1 MSSKR
6 RGFSS
11 FKLSNL
17 LSRFGTTLRRSARW
31 KSRLKR
37 FPSVQSARPAQR
49 NGTER
54 RGTDQTGQ
62 TRGEAALTDQFSI
75 ITTLVTGFGLAL
87 VFGWLAE
94 RFLKT
99 PTLVGYIIAG
109 VSVGLFPLL
118 PNVDRVVTEQFAE
131 IGVMLLM
138 FGVGL
143 HFSVADLVKV
153 KGVAVTGAMLQM
165 AASGAAGTAVAL
177 LAWDWALPNAIVF
190 GMTLSCASTVVVMK
204 ALELHKLSVTPSG
217 QVAIGWLVVQD
228 LVTVFIMVCL
238 PLVAQVTQG
247 EGPVD
252 PRLIVIS
259 LSKTL
264 LGVAVFVAGML
275 IVGKRLFPWILQRVA
290 LSGSRELFTLCVLA
304 IAIGIAYGAGAIF
317 NVSYALGAFFA
328 GMVMR
333 ESSFAHRAARNCL
346 PLQDAFSVLFFIS
359 VGLMLDPY
367 VFVNEPWA
375 VIAVML
381 IIMCI
386 TSSVTAALVLLLGW
400 PLDTALVMGACVSQL
415 GEFSFILCGQGIA
428 LGIATPGTMSIVVA
442 ASILTIALNPLMFTA
457 IPHVRKLLVSRRPFF
472 ARMAERVSP
481 LASVEPKTIKGHVL
495 IAGVNEVVLALL
507 PRLEA
512 RGIDFTCFVMSDT
525 TAAVVDSYKHGS
537 AIVGNPSDPAL
548 LVQGHLVDAEVLV
561 LPSSDMVLNKTVF
574 AAARELKHDCRIIV
588 RVASPENLRAVPS
601 DEHTRILNDTQI
613 ASESLGEAVAD
624 VFGIGAQV
632 RHEKAV
638 ARGEATNDIDE
649 DEGAA
654 IIAQARAEAAAS
666 AARHAARNPSRR
678 SIFDGIREKMAKRRE
693 EKARAKAA
701 VKAAQATQAAEGGE
715 AADAAFD
722 ASAVPEAQKPSFF
735 SGMKDKI
742 VGLRVKQ
749 RIADLK
755 VKEKIADLNVK
766 EKLDNLNVKERIENL
781 DVKGRIE
788 RLDVKGRIE
797 NLNLKDKMDK
807 IKGVDYKK
815 WMPSFGKSAAAG
827 AAGAAAAEAAQT
839 AEAAEKAETAEA
851 AQPVQAESAAP
862 AAAPVDIQPEVVQPE
877 SAVEEE
883 RTTEVQ
889 AAVVS
894 EPSVKDVPASD
905 APADAPAE
913 AASEEA
919 KPAVTD
925 DVKKT
930 EQ

>member
-1 MSSKR
+1 M
-6 RGFSS
+6 
-11 FKLSNL
+11 
-17 LSRFGTTLRRSARW
+17 
-31 KSRLKR
+31 
-37 FPSVQSARPAQR
+37 
-49 NGTER
+49 
-54 RGTDQTGQ
+54 
-62 TRGEAALTDQFSI
+62 TDQFSI

-428 LGIATPGTMSIVVA
+428 LGIATSGTMSIVVA

-457 IPHVRKLLVSRRPFF
+457 IPHVRNLLVSRRPFF

-588 RVASPENLRAVPS
+588 RVANPENLRAVPS

-638 ARGEATNDIDE
+638 ARGEATNDVDE

-666 AARHAARNPSRR
+666 AARHAARNTSRR

-755 VKEKIADLNVK
+755 VKEKIAD
-766 EKLDNLNVKERIENL
+766 LNVKERIENL

>member
-1 MSSKR
+1 M
-6 RGFSS
+6 
-11 FKLSNL
+11 
-17 LSRFGTTLRRSARW
+17 
-31 KSRLKR
+31 
-37 FPSVQSARPAQR
+37 
-49 NGTER
+49 
-54 RGTDQTGQ
+54 
-62 TRGEAALTDQFSI
+62 TDQFSI

-204 ALELHKLSVTPSG
+204 ALELRKLSVTPSG

-457 IPHVRKLLVSRRPFF
+457 IPHVRNLLVSRRPFF

-512 RGIDFTCFVMSDT
+512 RGIDFTCFVVSDT

-638 ARGEATNDIDE
+638 ARGEATNDVDE

-666 AARHAARNPSRR
+666 AARHAARNASRH

-701 VKAAQATQAAEGGE
+701 VKAAKAAQAVEAGDAGVAGE
-715 AADAAFD
+715 AASD
-722 ASAVPEAQKPSFF
+722 ASAAPEAQKPSFF
-735 SGMKDKI
+735 SGMKDRI
-742 VGLRVKQ
+742 IGLRVKQ

-755 VKEKIADLNVK
+755 VKEKI
-766 EKLDNLNVKERIENL
+766 ENL

-788 RLDVKGRIE
+788 RLDVKSRIE

-839 AEAAEKAETAEA
+839 AEAAEKAEAAEA

-862 AAAPVDIQPEVVQPE
+862 AVAPVDVQPEVVQSEAAQSE
-877 SAVEEE
+877 STVEEE

-889 AAVVS
+889 APAVS
-894 EPSVKDVPASD
+894 ESSVKDVPASD
-905 APADAPAE
+905 APADASAE

>member
-1 MSSKR
+1 M
-6 RGFSS
+6 
-11 FKLSNL
+11 
-17 LSRFGTTLRRSARW
+17 
-31 KSRLKR
+31 
-37 FPSVQSARPAQR
+37 
-49 NGTER
+49 
-54 RGTDQTGQ
+54 
-62 TRGEAALTDQFSI
+62 TDQFSI

-428 LGIATPGTMSIVVA
+428 LGIATSGTMSIVVA

-457 IPHVRKLLVSRRPFF
+457 IPHVRNLLVSRRPFF

-632 RHEKAV
+632 PHEKAV
-638 ARGEATNDIDE
+638 ARGEATNDVDE

-666 AARHAARNPSRR
+666 AARHAARNASRH

-701 VKAAQATQAAEGGE
+701 VKAAKAAQAVEAGDAGVAGE
-715 AADAAFD
+715 AASD
-722 ASAVPEAQKPSFF
+722 ASAAPEAQKPSFF
-735 SGMKDKI
+735 SGMKDRI
-742 VGLRVKQ
+742 IGLRVKQ

-755 VKEKIADLNVK
+755 VKEKI
-766 EKLDNLNVKERIENL
+766 ENL

-788 RLDVKGRIE
+788 RLDVKSRIE

-839 AEAAEKAETAEA
+839 AEAAEKAEAAEA

-862 AAAPVDIQPEVVQPE
+862 AAAPVDVQPEVVQSEAAQSE
-877 SAVEEE
+877 STVEEE

>member
-1 MSSKR
+1 M
-6 RGFSS
+6 
-11 FKLSNL
+11 
-17 LSRFGTTLRRSARW
+17 
-31 KSRLKR
+31 
-37 FPSVQSARPAQR
+37 
-49 NGTER
+49 
-54 RGTDQTGQ
+54 
-62 TRGEAALTDQFSI
+62 TDQFSI

-428 LGIATPGTMSIVVA
+428 LGIATSGTMSIVVA

-457 IPHVRKLLVSRRPFF
+457 IPHVRNLLVSRRPFF

-588 RVASPENLRAVPS
+588 RVANPENLRAVPS

-666 AARHAARNPSRR
+666 AARHAARNTSRR

>member
-1 MSSKR
+1 M
-6 RGFSS
+6 
-11 FKLSNL
+11 
-17 LSRFGTTLRRSARW
+17 
-31 KSRLKR
+31 
-37 FPSVQSARPAQR
+37 
-49 NGTER
+49 
-54 RGTDQTGQ
+54 
-62 TRGEAALTDQFSI
+62 TDQFSI

-428 LGIATPGTMSIVVA
+428 LGIATSGTMSIVVA

-638 ARGEATNDIDE
+638 ARGEATNDVDE

-666 AARHAARNPSRR
+666 AARHAARNASRH

-701 VKAAQATQAAEGGE
+701 VKAAKAAQAVEAGDAGVAGE
-715 AADAAFD
+715 AASD
-722 ASAVPEAQKPSFF
+722 ASAAPEAQKPSFF
-735 SGMKDKI
+735 SGMKDRI
-742 VGLRVKQ
+742 IGLRVKQ

-755 VKEKIADLNVK
+755 VKEKI
-766 EKLDNLNVKERIENL
+766 ENL

-788 RLDVKGRIE
+788 RLDVKSRIE

-839 AEAAEKAETAEA
+839 AEAAEKAEAAEA

-862 AAAPVDIQPEVVQPE
+862 AAAPVDVQPEVVQSEAAQSE
-877 SAVEEE
+877 STVEEE

-889 AAVVS
+889 APAVS
-894 EPSVKDVPASD
+894 ESSVKDVPASD
-905 APADAPAE
+905 APADASAE

>member
-1 MSSKR
+1 M
-6 RGFSS
+6 
-11 FKLSNL
+11 
-17 LSRFGTTLRRSARW
+17 
-31 KSRLKR
+31 
-37 FPSVQSARPAQR
+37 
-49 NGTER
+49 
-54 RGTDQTGQ
+54 
-62 TRGEAALTDQFSI
+62 TDQFSI

-99 PTLVGYIIAG
+99 PALVGYIIAG

-204 ALELHKLSVTPSG
+204 ALELRKLSVTPSG

-238 PLVAQVTQG
+238 PLVAEVTQG

-264 LGVAVFVAGML
+264 LSVAVFVAGMF

-400 PLDTALVMGACVSQL
+400 PLDPALVMGACVSQL

-457 IPHVRKLLVSRRPFF
+457 IPHVRNLLVSRRPFF

-588 RVASPENLRAVPS
+588 RVASPENLRVVPS

-638 ARGEATNDIDE
+638 ARGEATNDVDE
-649 DEGAA
+649 DEGAVL
-654 IIAQARAEAAAS
+654 IAQARAEAAAS
-666 AARHAARNPSRR
+666 AARHAARNASRH
-678 SIFDGIREKMAKRRE
+678 SILDGIREKMAKRRE

-701 VKAAQATQAAEGGE
+701 AQAAQAA
-715 AADAAFD
+715 
-722 ASAVPEAQKPSFF
+722 EAQKPSFS

-742 VGLRVKQ
+742 VGLSVKQ

-766 EKLDNLNVKERIENL
+766 EKIDNL

-788 RLDVKGRIE
+788 KLD
-797 NLNLKDKMDK
+797 LKDKMDK

-827 AAGAAAAEAAQT
+827 TAVAEAAQT
-839 AEAAEKAETAEA
+839 AEAAEVAETAK
-851 AQPVQAESAAP
+851 PVQAESAAP
-862 AAAPVDIQPEVVQPE
+862 AVVQPE
-877 SAVEEE
+877 AAQSKIAVEEARASVPE
-883 RTTEVQ
+883 IPVVE
-889 AAVVS
+889 AVVS
-894 EPSVKDVPASD
+894 EASVKDVSE
-905 APADAPAE
+905 ADAS
-913 AASEEA
+913 SEEA
-919 KPAVTD
+919 TD
-925 DVKKT
+925 GGHKG
-930 EQ
+930 E

>member
-1 MSSKR
+1 M
-6 RGFSS
+6 
-11 FKLSNL
+11 
-17 LSRFGTTLRRSARW
+17 
-31 KSRLKR
+31 
-37 FPSVQSARPAQR
+37 
-49 NGTER
+49 
-54 RGTDQTGQ
+54 
-62 TRGEAALTDQFSI
+62 TDQFSI

-428 LGIATPGTMSIVVA
+428 LGIATSGTMSIVVA

-457 IPHVRKLLVSRRPFF
+457 IPHVRNLLVSRRPFF

-537 AIVGNPSDPAL
+537 AIVGNLSDPAL

-638 ARGEATNDIDE
+638 ARGEATNDVDE

-666 AARHAARNPSRR
+666 AARHAARNASRH

-701 VKAAQATQAAEGGE
+701 VKAAKAAQAVEAGDAGVAGE
-715 AADAAFD
+715 AASD
-722 ASAVPEAQKPSFF
+722 ASAAPEAQKPSFF
-735 SGMKDKI
+735 SGMKDRI
-742 VGLRVKQ
+742 IGLRVKQ

-755 VKEKIADLNVK
+755 VKEKI
-766 EKLDNLNVKERIENL
+766 ENL

-788 RLDVKGRIE
+788 RLDVKSRIE

-839 AEAAEKAETAEA
+839 AEAAEKAEAAEA

-862 AAAPVDIQPEVVQPE
+862 AAAPVDVQPEVVQSEAAQSE
-877 SAVEEE
+877 STVEEE

-889 AAVVS
+889 APAVS
-894 EPSVKDVPASD
+894 ESSVKDVPASD
-905 APADAPAE
+905 APADASAE

>member
-1 MSSKR
+1 M
-6 RGFSS
+6 
-11 FKLSNL
+11 
-17 LSRFGTTLRRSARW
+17 
-31 KSRLKR
+31 
-37 FPSVQSARPAQR
+37 
-49 NGTER
+49 
-54 RGTDQTGQ
+54 
-62 TRGEAALTDQFSI
+62 TDQFSI

-204 ALELHKLSVTPSG
+204 ALELRKLSVTPSG

-457 IPHVRKLLVSRRPFF
+457 IPHVRNLLVSRRPFF

-638 ARGEATNDIDE
+638 ARGEATNDVDE

-666 AARHAARNPSRR
+666 AARHAARNASRH

-701 VKAAQATQAAEGGE
+701 VKAAKAAQAVEAGDAGVAGE
-715 AADAAFD
+715 AASD
-722 ASAVPEAQKPSFF
+722 ASAAPEAQKPSFF
-735 SGMKDKI
+735 SGMKDRI
-742 VGLRVKQ
+742 IGLRVKQ

-755 VKEKIADLNVK
+755 VKEKI
-766 EKLDNLNVKERIENL
+766 ENL

-788 RLDVKGRIE
+788 RLDVKSRIE

-839 AEAAEKAETAEA
+839 AEAAEKAEAAEA

-862 AAAPVDIQPEVVQPE
+862 AAAPVDVQPEVVQSEAAQSE
-877 SAVEEE
+877 STVEEE

-889 AAVVS
+889 APAVS
-894 EPSVKDVPASD
+894 ESSVKDVLASD
-905 APADAPAE
+905 APADASAE

>member
-1 MSSKR
+1 M
-6 RGFSS
+6 
-11 FKLSNL
+11 
-17 LSRFGTTLRRSARW
+17 
-31 KSRLKR
+31 
-37 FPSVQSARPAQR
+37 
-49 NGTER
+49 
-54 RGTDQTGQ
+54 
-62 TRGEAALTDQFSI
+62 TDQFSI

-204 ALELHKLSVTPSG
+204 ALELRKLSVTPSG

-238 PLVAQVTQG
+238 PLVAEVTQG

-264 LGVAVFVAGML
+264 LSVAVFVAGMF

-333 ESSFAHRAARNCL
+333 KSSFAHRAARNCL

-428 LGIATPGTMSIVVA
+428 LGIATSGTMSIVVA

-457 IPHVRKLLVSRRPFF
+457 IPHVRNLLVSRRPFF

-588 RVASPENLRAVPS
+588 RVANPENLRAVPS

-638 ARGEATNDIDE
+638 ARGEATNDVDE

-666 AARHAARNPSRR
+666 AARHAARNTSRR

>member
-1 MSSKR
+1 M
-6 RGFSS
+6 
-11 FKLSNL
+11 
-17 LSRFGTTLRRSARW
+17 
-31 KSRLKR
+31 
-37 FPSVQSARPAQR
+37 
-49 NGTER
+49 
-54 RGTDQTGQ
+54 
-62 TRGEAALTDQFSI
+62 TDQFSI

-99 PTLVGYIIAG
+99 PALVGYIIAG

-204 ALELHKLSVTPSG
+204 ALELRKLSVTPSG

-238 PLVAQVTQG
+238 PLVAEGTQG

-264 LGVAVFVAGML
+264 LSVAVFVAGMF

-415 GEFSFILCGQGIA
+415 GEFSFILCSQGIA

-457 IPHVRKLLVSRRPFF
+457 IPHVRNLLVSRRPFF

-588 RVASPENLRAVPS
+588 RVASPENLRVVPS

-638 ARGEATNDIDE
+638 ARGEATNDVDE
-649 DEGAA
+649 DEGAVL
-654 IIAQARAEAAAS
+654 IAQARAEAAAS
-666 AARHAARNPSRR
+666 AARHAARNASRH
-678 SIFDGIREKMAKRRE
+678 SILDGIREKMAKRRE

-701 VKAAQATQAAEGGE
+701 AQAAQAA
-715 AADAAFD
+715 
-722 ASAVPEAQKPSFF
+722 EAQKPSFS

-742 VGLRVKQ
+742 VGLSVKQ

-755 VKEKIADLNVK
+755 VKEKIADLKVK
-766 EKLDNLNVKERIENL
+766 EKIDNL

-788 RLDVKGRIE
+788 KLD
-797 NLNLKDKMDK
+797 LKDKMDK

-827 AAGAAAAEAAQT
+827 TAVAEAAQT
-839 AEAAEKAETAEA
+839 AEAAEVAETAK
-851 AQPVQAESAAP
+851 PVQTESAAP
-862 AAAPVDIQPEVVQPE
+862 AVVQPE
-877 SAVEEE
+877 AAQSKIAVEEARASVPE
-883 RTTEVQ
+883 IPVVE
-889 AAVVS
+889 AVVS
-894 EPSVKDVPASD
+894 EASVKDVSE
-905 APADAPAE
+905 ADAS
-913 AASEEA
+913 SEEA
-919 KPAVTD
+919 TD
-925 DVKKT
+925 GGHKG
-930 EQ
+930 E

>member
-1 MSSKR
+1 M
-6 RGFSS
+6 
-11 FKLSNL
+11 
-17 LSRFGTTLRRSARW
+17 
-31 KSRLKR
+31 
-37 FPSVQSARPAQR
+37 
-49 NGTER
+49 
-54 RGTDQTGQ
+54 
-62 TRGEAALTDQFSI
+62 TDQFSI

-428 LGIATPGTMSIVVA
+428 LGIATSGTMSIVVA

-457 IPHVRKLLVSRRPFF
+457 IPHVRNLLVSRRPFF

-588 RVASPENLRAVPS
+588 RVANPENLRAVPS

-613 ASESLGEAVAD
+613 ASDSLGEAVAD

-638 ARGEATNDIDE
+638 ARGEATNDVDE

-666 AARHAARNPSRR
+666 AARHAARNTSRR
-678 SIFDGIREKMAKRRE
+678 LIFDGIREKMAKRRE

>member
-1 MSSKR
+1 M
-6 RGFSS
+6 
-11 FKLSNL
+11 
-17 LSRFGTTLRRSARW
+17 
-31 KSRLKR
+31 
-37 FPSVQSARPAQR
+37 
-49 NGTER
+49 
-54 RGTDQTGQ
+54 
-62 TRGEAALTDQFSI
+62 TDQFSI

-457 IPHVRKLLVSRRPFF
+457 IPHVRNLLVSRRPFF

-638 ARGEATNDIDE
+638 ARGEATNDVDE

-666 AARHAARNPSRR
+666 AARHAARNASRH
-678 SIFDGIREKMAKRRE
+678 SIFDGIREKMAK
-693 EKARAKAA
+693 AA
-701 VKAAQATQAAEGGE
+701 VKAAKAAQAVEAGDAGVAGE
-715 AADAAFD
+715 AASD
-722 ASAVPEAQKPSFF
+722 ASAAPEAQKPSFF
-735 SGMKDKI
+735 SGMKDRI
-742 VGLRVKQ
+742 IGLRVKQ

-755 VKEKIADLNVK
+755 VKEKI
-766 EKLDNLNVKERIENL
+766 ENL

-788 RLDVKGRIE
+788 RLDVKSRIE

-839 AEAAEKAETAEA
+839 AEAAEKAEAAEA

-862 AAAPVDIQPEVVQPE
+862 AAAPVDVQPEVVQSEAAQSE
-877 SAVEEE
+877 STVEEE

-889 AAVVS
+889 APAVS
-894 EPSVKDVPASD
+894 ESSVKDVPASD
-905 APADAPAE
+905 APADASAE

>member
-1 MSSKR
+1 M
-6 RGFSS
+6 
-11 FKLSNL
+11 
-17 LSRFGTTLRRSARW
+17 
-31 KSRLKR
+31 
-37 FPSVQSARPAQR
+37 
-49 NGTER
+49 
-54 RGTDQTGQ
+54 
-62 TRGEAALTDQFSI
+62 TDQFSI

-428 LGIATPGTMSIVVA
+428 LGIATSGTMSIVVA

-457 IPHVRKLLVSRRPFF
+457 IPHVRNLLVSRRPFF

-512 RGIDFTCFVMSDT
+512 RGIDFICFVMSDT

-588 RVASPENLRAVPS
+588 RVANPENLRAVPS

-638 ARGEATNDIDE
+638 ARGEATNDVDE

-666 AARHAARNPSRR
+666 AARHAARNTSRR

>member
-1 MSSKR
+1 M
-6 RGFSS
+6 
-11 FKLSNL
+11 
-17 LSRFGTTLRRSARW
+17 
-31 KSRLKR
+31 
-37 FPSVQSARPAQR
+37 
-49 NGTER
+49 
-54 RGTDQTGQ
+54 
-62 TRGEAALTDQFSI
+62 TDQFSI

-118 PNVDRVVTEQFAE
+118 PNVDSVVTEQFAE

-428 LGIATPGTMSIVVA
+428 LGIATSGTMSIVVA

-457 IPHVRKLLVSRRPFF
+457 IPHVRNLLVSRRPFF

-588 RVASPENLRAVPS
+588 RVANPENLRAVPS

-638 ARGEATNDIDE
+638 ARGEATNDVDE

-666 AARHAARNPSRR
+666 AARHAARNTSRR

>member
-1 MSSKR
+1 M
-6 RGFSS
+6 
-11 FKLSNL
+11 
-17 LSRFGTTLRRSARW
+17 
-31 KSRLKR
+31 
-37 FPSVQSARPAQR
+37 
-49 NGTER
+49 
-54 RGTDQTGQ
+54 
-62 TRGEAALTDQFSI
+62 TDQFSI

-99 PTLVGYIIAG
+99 PALVGYIIAG

-204 ALELHKLSVTPSG
+204 ALELRKLSVTPSG

-238 PLVAQVTQG
+238 PLVAEVTQG

-264 LGVAVFVAGML
+264 LSVAVFVAGMF

-457 IPHVRKLLVSRRPFF
+457 IPHVRNLLVSRRPFF

-588 RVASPENLRAVPS
+588 RVASPENLRVVPS

-632 RHEKAV
+632 RHKKAV
-638 ARGEATNDIDE
+638 ARGEATNDVDE
-649 DEGAA
+649 DEGAVL
-654 IIAQARAEAAAS
+654 IAQARAEAAAS
-666 AARHAARNPSRR
+666 AARHAARNASRH
-678 SIFDGIREKMAKRRE
+678 SILDGIREKMAKRRE

-701 VKAAQATQAAEGGE
+701 AQAAQAA
-715 AADAAFD
+715 
-722 ASAVPEAQKPSFF
+722 EAQKPSFS

-742 VGLRVKQ
+742 VGLSVKQ

-766 EKLDNLNVKERIENL
+766 EKIDNL

-788 RLDVKGRIE
+788 KLD
-797 NLNLKDKMDK
+797 LKDKMDK

-827 AAGAAAAEAAQT
+827 TAVAEAAQT
-839 AEAAEKAETAEA
+839 AEAAEVAETAK
-851 AQPVQAESAAP
+851 PVQTESAAP
-862 AAAPVDIQPEVVQPE
+862 AVVQPE
-877 SAVEEE
+877 AAQSKIAVEEARASVPE
-883 RTTEVQ
+883 IPVVE
-889 AAVVS
+889 AVVS
-894 EPSVKDVPASD
+894 EASVKDVSE
-905 APADAPAE
+905 ADAS
-913 AASEEA
+913 SEEA
-919 KPAVTD
+919 TD
-925 DVKKT
+925 GGHKG
-930 EQ
+930 E

>member
-1 MSSKR
+1 M
-6 RGFSS
+6 
-11 FKLSNL
+11 
-17 LSRFGTTLRRSARW
+17 
-31 KSRLKR
+31 
-37 FPSVQSARPAQR
+37 
-49 NGTER
+49 
-54 RGTDQTGQ
+54 
-62 TRGEAALTDQFSI
+62 TDQFSI

-428 LGIATPGTMSIVVA
+428 LGIATSGTMSIVVA

-457 IPHVRKLLVSRRPFF
+457 IPHVRNLLVSRRPFF

-588 RVASPENLRAVPS
+588 RVANPENLRAVPS

-638 ARGEATNDIDE
+638 ARGEATNDVDE

-666 AARHAARNPSRR
+666 AARHAARNTSRR

-701 VKAAQATQAAEGGE
+701 VKAVQATQAAEGGE

>member
-1 MSSKR
+1 M
-6 RGFSS
+6 
-11 FKLSNL
+11 
-17 LSRFGTTLRRSARW
+17 
-31 KSRLKR
+31 
-37 FPSVQSARPAQR
+37 
-49 NGTER
+49 
-54 RGTDQTGQ
+54 
-62 TRGEAALTDQFSI
+62 TDQFSI

-204 ALELHKLSVTPSG
+204 ALELRKLSVTPSG

-457 IPHVRKLLVSRRPFF
+457 IPHVRNLLVSRRPFF

-666 AARHAARNPSRR
+666 AARHAARNTSRR

-701 VKAAQATQAAEGGE
+701 VKADQATQAAEGGE

-766 EKLDNLNVKERIENL
+766 EKIDNLNVKERIENL
-781 DVKGRIE
+781 DVKSRIE

-862 AAAPVDIQPEVVQPE
+862 AAAPVDVQPE

>member
-1 MSSKR
+1 M
-6 RGFSS
+6 
-11 FKLSNL
+11 
-17 LSRFGTTLRRSARW
+17 
-31 KSRLKR
+31 
-37 FPSVQSARPAQR
+37 
-49 NGTER
+49 
-54 RGTDQTGQ
+54 
-62 TRGEAALTDQFSI
+62 TDQFSI

-99 PTLVGYIIAG
+99 PALVGYIIAG

-204 ALELHKLSVTPSG
+204 ALELRKLSVTPSG

-238 PLVAQVTQG
+238 PLVAEVTQG

-264 LGVAVFVAGML
+264 LSVAVFVAGMF

-457 IPHVRKLLVSRRPFF
+457 IPHVRNLLVSRRPFF

-638 ARGEATNDIDE
+638 ARGEATNDVDE
-649 DEGAA
+649 DEGAVL
-654 IIAQARAEAAAS
+654 IAQARAEAAAS
-666 AARHAARNPSRR
+666 AARHAARNASRH
-678 SIFDGIREKMAKRRE
+678 SILDGIREKMAKRRE

-701 VKAAQATQAAEGGE
+701 AQAAQAA
-715 AADAAFD
+715 
-722 ASAVPEAQKPSFF
+722 EAQKPSFS

-742 VGLRVKQ
+742 VGLSVKQ

-766 EKLDNLNVKERIENL
+766 EKIDNL

-788 RLDVKGRIE
+788 KLD
-797 NLNLKDKMDK
+797 LKDKMDK

-827 AAGAAAAEAAQT
+827 TAVAEAAQT
-839 AEAAEKAETAEA
+839 AEAAEVAETAK
-851 AQPVQAESAAP
+851 PVQAESAAP
-862 AAAPVDIQPEVVQPE
+862 AVVQPE
-877 SAVEEE
+877 AAQSKIAVEEARASVPE
-883 RTTEVQ
+883 IPVVE
-889 AAVVS
+889 AVVS
-894 EPSVKDVPASD
+894 EASVKDVSE
-905 APADAPAE
+905 ADAS
-913 AASEEA
+913 SEEA
-919 KPAVTD
+919 TD
-925 DVKKT
+925 GGHKG
-930 EQ
+930 E

>member
-31 KSRLKR
+31 KSKLKR

-165 AASGAAGTAVAL
+165 AASGAAGTVVAL

-457 IPHVRKLLVSRRPFF
+457 IPHVRNLLVSRRPFF

-588 RVASPENLRAVPS
+588 RVANPENLRAVPS

-638 ARGEATNDIDE
+638 ARGEATNDVDE

-666 AARHAARNPSRR
+666 AARHAARNTSRR

-766 EKLDNLNVKERIENL
+766 ERIENL
-781 DVKGRIE
+781 DVKSRIE

-862 AAAPVDIQPEVVQPE
+862 AAAPVDVQPEVVQPE

>member
-1 MSSKR
+1 M
-6 RGFSS
+6 
-11 FKLSNL
+11 
-17 LSRFGTTLRRSARW
+17 
-31 KSRLKR
+31 
-37 FPSVQSARPAQR
+37 
-49 NGTER
+49 
-54 RGTDQTGQ
+54 
-62 TRGEAALTDQFSI
+62 TDQFSI

-428 LGIATPGTMSIVVA
+428 LGIATSGTMSIVVA

-457 IPHVRKLLVSRRPFF
+457 IPHVRNLLVSRRPFF

-588 RVASPENLRAVPS
+588 RVANPENLRAVPS

-638 ARGEATNDIDE
+638 ARGEATNDVDE

-666 AARHAARNPSRR
+666 AARHVARNTSRR

-862 AAAPVDIQPEVVQPE
+862 VAAPVDIQPEVVQPE

>member
-1 MSSKR
+1 M
-6 RGFSS
+6 
-11 FKLSNL
+11 
-17 LSRFGTTLRRSARW
+17 
-31 KSRLKR
+31 
-37 FPSVQSARPAQR
+37 
-49 NGTER
+49 
-54 RGTDQTGQ
+54 
-62 TRGEAALTDQFSI
+62 TDQFSI

-457 IPHVRKLLVSRRPFF
+457 IPHVRNLLVSRRPFF

-638 ARGEATNDIDE
+638 ARGEATNDVDE

-666 AARHAARNPSRR
+666 AARHAARNASRH

-701 VKAAQATQAAEGGE
+701 VKAAKAAQAVEAGDAGVAGE
-715 AADAAFD
+715 AASD
-722 ASAVPEAQKPSFF
+722 ASAAPEAQKPSFF
-735 SGMKDKI
+735 SGMKDRI
-742 VGLRVKQ
+742 IGLRVKQ

-755 VKEKIADLNVK
+755 VKEKI
-766 EKLDNLNVKERIENL
+766 ENL

-788 RLDVKGRIE
+788 RLDVKSRIE

-862 AAAPVDIQPEVVQPE
+862 AAAPVDVQPEVVQSEAAQSE
-877 SAVEEE
+877 STVEEE

-889 AAVVS
+889 APAVS
-894 EPSVKDVPASD
+894 ESSVKDVPASD
-905 APADAPAE
+905 APADASAE

>member
-1 MSSKR
+1 M
-6 RGFSS
+6 
-11 FKLSNL
+11 
-17 LSRFGTTLRRSARW
+17 
-31 KSRLKR
+31 
-37 FPSVQSARPAQR
+37 
-49 NGTER
+49 
-54 RGTDQTGQ
+54 
-62 TRGEAALTDQFSI
+62 TDQFSI

-457 IPHVRKLLVSRRPFF
+457 IPHVRNLLVSRRPFF

-666 AARHAARNPSRR
+666 AARHAARNTSRR

-781 DVKGRIE
+781 DVKSRIE

-862 AAAPVDIQPEVVQPE
+862 AAAPVDVQPEVVQPE

-894 EPSVKDVPASD
+894 EPSVKDGPASD

>member
-1 MSSKR
+1 M
-6 RGFSS
+6 
-11 FKLSNL
+11 
-17 LSRFGTTLRRSARW
+17 
-31 KSRLKR
+31 
-37 FPSVQSARPAQR
+37 
-49 NGTER
+49 
-54 RGTDQTGQ
+54 
-62 TRGEAALTDQFSI
+62 TDQFSI

-99 PTLVGYIIAG
+99 PALVGYIIAG

-204 ALELHKLSVTPSG
+204 ALELRKLSVTPSG

-238 PLVAQVTQG
+238 PLVAEVTQG

-264 LGVAVFVAGML
+264 LSVAVFVAGMF

-415 GEFSFILCGQGIA
+415 GEFSFILCSQGIA

-457 IPHVRKLLVSRRPFF
+457 IPHVRNLLVSRRPFF

-588 RVASPENLRAVPS
+588 RVASPENLRVVPS

-638 ARGEATNDIDE
+638 ARGEATNDVDE
-649 DEGAA
+649 DEGAVL
-654 IIAQARAEAAAS
+654 IAQARAEAAAS
-666 AARHAARNPSRR
+666 AARHAARNASRH
-678 SIFDGIREKMAKRRE
+678 SILDGIREKMAKRRE

-701 VKAAQATQAAEGGE
+701 AQAAQAA
-715 AADAAFD
+715 
-722 ASAVPEAQKPSFF
+722 EAQKPSFS

-742 VGLRVKQ
+742 VGLSVKQ

-766 EKLDNLNVKERIENL
+766 EKIDNL

-788 RLDVKGRIE
+788 KLD
-797 NLNLKDKMDK
+797 LKDKMDK

-827 AAGAAAAEAAQT
+827 TAVAEAAQT
-839 AEAAEKAETAEA
+839 AEAAEVAETAK
-851 AQPVQAESAAP
+851 PVQTESAAP
-862 AAAPVDIQPEVVQPE
+862 AVVQPE
-877 SAVEEE
+877 AAQSKIAVEEARASVPE
-883 RTTEVQ
+883 IPVVE
-889 AAVVS
+889 AVVS
-894 EPSVKDVPASD
+894 EASVKDVSE
-905 APADAPAE
+905 ADAS
-913 AASEEA
+913 SEEA
-919 KPAVTD
+919 TD
-925 DVKKT
+925 GGHKG
-930 EQ
+930 E

>member
-1 MSSKR
+1 M
-6 RGFSS
+6 
-11 FKLSNL
+11 
-17 LSRFGTTLRRSARW
+17 
-31 KSRLKR
+31 
-37 FPSVQSARPAQR
+37 
-49 NGTER
+49 
-54 RGTDQTGQ
+54 
-62 TRGEAALTDQFSI
+62 TDQFSI

-367 VFVNEPWA
+367 VFVNEPWP

-428 LGIATPGTMSIVVA
+428 LGIATSGTMSIVVA

-457 IPHVRKLLVSRRPFF
+457 IPHVRNLLVSRRPFF

-495 IAGVNEVVLALL
+495 IASVNEVVLALL

-588 RVASPENLRAVPS
+588 RVANPENLRAVPS

-638 ARGEATNDIDE
+638 ARGEATNDVDE

-666 AARHAARNPSRR
+666 AARHAARNTSRR

-701 VKAAQATQAAEGGE
+701 VKAAQATQADEGGE

>member
-1 MSSKR
+1 M
-6 RGFSS
+6 
-11 FKLSNL
+11 
-17 LSRFGTTLRRSARW
+17 
-31 KSRLKR
+31 
-37 FPSVQSARPAQR
+37 
-49 NGTER
+49 
-54 RGTDQTGQ
+54 
-62 TRGEAALTDQFSI
+62 TDQFSI

-99 PTLVGYIIAG
+99 PALVGYIIAG

-204 ALELHKLSVTPSG
+204 ALELRKLSVTPSG

-228 LVTVFIMVCL
+228 LVTVFLMVCL
-238 PLVAQVTQG
+238 PLVAEVTQG

-264 LGVAVFVAGML
+264 LSVAVFVAGMF

-415 GEFSFILCGQGIA
+415 GEFSFILCSQGIA

-457 IPHVRKLLVSRRPFF
+457 IPHVRNLLVSRRPFF

-588 RVASPENLRAVPS
+588 RVASPENLRVVPS

-638 ARGEATNDIDE
+638 ARGEATNDVDE
-649 DEGAA
+649 DEGAVL
-654 IIAQARAEAAAS
+654 IAQARAEAAAS
-666 AARHAARNPSRR
+666 AARHAARNASRH
-678 SIFDGIREKMAKRRE
+678 SILDGIREKMAKRRE

-701 VKAAQATQAAEGGE
+701 AQAAQAA
-715 AADAAFD
+715 
-722 ASAVPEAQKPSFF
+722 EAQKPSFS

-742 VGLRVKQ
+742 VGLSVKQ

-766 EKLDNLNVKERIENL
+766 EKIDNL

-788 RLDVKGRIE
+788 KLD
-797 NLNLKDKMDK
+797 LKDKMDK

-827 AAGAAAAEAAQT
+827 TAVAEAAQT
-839 AEAAEKAETAEA
+839 AEAAEVAETAK
-851 AQPVQAESAAP
+851 PVQTESAAP
-862 AAAPVDIQPEVVQPE
+862 AVVQPE
-877 SAVEEE
+877 AAQSKIAVEEARASVPE
-883 RTTEVQ
+883 IPVVE
-889 AAVVS
+889 AVVS
-894 EPSVKDVPASD
+894 EASVKDVSE
-905 APADAPAE
+905 ADAS
-913 AASEEA
+913 SEEA
-919 KPAVTD
+919 TD
-925 DVKKT
+925 GGHKG
-930 EQ
+930 E

>member
-1 MSSKR
+1 M
-6 RGFSS
+6 
-11 FKLSNL
+11 
-17 LSRFGTTLRRSARW
+17 
-31 KSRLKR
+31 
-37 FPSVQSARPAQR
+37 
-49 NGTER
+49 
-54 RGTDQTGQ
+54 
-62 TRGEAALTDQFSI
+62 TDQFSI

-87 VFGWLAE
+87 VFGWIAE

-428 LGIATPGTMSIVVA
+428 LGIATSGTMSIVVA

-457 IPHVRKLLVSRRPFF
+457 IPHVRNLLVSRRPFF

-588 RVASPENLRAVPS
+588 RVANPENLRAVPS

-638 ARGEATNDIDE
+638 ARGEATNDVDE

-666 AARHAARNPSRR
+666 AARHAARNTSRR

>member
-1 MSSKR
+1 M
-6 RGFSS
+6 
-11 FKLSNL
+11 
-17 LSRFGTTLRRSARW
+17 
-31 KSRLKR
+31 
-37 FPSVQSARPAQR
+37 
-49 NGTER
+49 
-54 RGTDQTGQ
+54 
-62 TRGEAALTDQFSI
+62 TDQFSI

-428 LGIATPGTMSIVVA
+428 LGIATSGTMSIVVA

-457 IPHVRKLLVSRRPFF
+457 IPHVRNLLVSRRPFF

-588 RVASPENLRAVPS
+588 RVANPENLRAVPS

-638 ARGEATNDIDE
+638 ARGEATNDVDE

-666 AARHAARNPSRR
+666 AARHAARNTSRR

-755 VKEKIADLNVK
+755 VKEMIADLNVK

-839 AEAAEKAETAEA
+839 ADAAEKAETAEA

>member
-1 MSSKR
+1 M
-6 RGFSS
+6 
-11 FKLSNL
+11 
-17 LSRFGTTLRRSARW
+17 
-31 KSRLKR
+31 
-37 FPSVQSARPAQR
+37 
-49 NGTER
+49 
-54 RGTDQTGQ
+54 
-62 TRGEAALTDQFSI
+62 TDQFSI

-204 ALELHKLSVTPSG
+204 ALELRKLSVTPSG

-428 LGIATPGTMSIVVA
+428 LGIATSGSMSIVVA

-457 IPHVRKLLVSRRPFF
+457 IQHVRNLLVSRRPFF

-588 RVASPENLRAVPS
+588 RVANPENLRAVPS

-638 ARGEATNDIDE
+638 ARGEATNDVDE

-666 AARHAARNPSRR
+666 AARHAARNTSRR
-678 SIFDGIREKMAKRRE
+678 SIFYGIREKMAKRRE

>member
-1 MSSKR
+1 M
-6 RGFSS
+6 
-11 FKLSNL
+11 
-17 LSRFGTTLRRSARW
+17 
-31 KSRLKR
+31 
-37 FPSVQSARPAQR
+37 
-49 NGTER
+49 
-54 RGTDQTGQ
+54 
-62 TRGEAALTDQFSI
+62 TDQFSI

-290 LSGSRELFTLCVLA
+290 LSGSRELFTLWVLA

-428 LGIATPGTMSIVVA
+428 LGIATSGTMSIVVA

-457 IPHVRKLLVSRRPFF
+457 IPHVRNLLVSRRPFF

-588 RVASPENLRAVPS
+588 RVANPENLRAVPS

-638 ARGEATNDIDE
+638 ARGEATNDVDE

-666 AARHAARNPSRR
+666 AARHAARNTSRR

>member
-1 MSSKR
+1 M
-6 RGFSS
+6 
-11 FKLSNL
+11 
-17 LSRFGTTLRRSARW
+17 
-31 KSRLKR
+31 
-37 FPSVQSARPAQR
+37 
-49 NGTER
+49 
-54 RGTDQTGQ
+54 
-62 TRGEAALTDQFSI
+62 TDQFSI

-204 ALELHKLSVTPSG
+204 ALELRKLSVTPSG

-457 IPHVRKLLVSRRPFF
+457 IPHVRNLLVSRRPFF

-638 ARGEATNDIDE
+638 ARGEATNDVDE

-666 AARHAARNPSRR
+666 AARHAARNASRH

-701 VKAAQATQAAEGGE
+701 VKAAKAAQAVEAGDAGVAGE
-715 AADAAFD
+715 AASD
-722 ASAVPEAQKPSFF
+722 ASAAPEAQKPSFF
-735 SGMKDKI
+735 SGMKDRI
-742 VGLRVKQ
+742 IGLRVKQ

-766 EKLDNLNVKERIENL
+766 EKIDNLNVKERIENL

-788 RLDVKGRIE
+788 RLDVKSRIE

-839 AEAAEKAETAEA
+839 AEAAEKAEAAEA

-862 AAAPVDIQPEVVQPE
+862 AAAPVDVQPEVVQSEAAQSE
-877 SAVEEE
+877 STVEEE

-889 AAVVS
+889 APAVS
-894 EPSVKDVPASD
+894 ESSVKDVPASD
-905 APADAPAE
+905 APADASAE

-919 KPAVTD
+919 KPALTD
-925 DVKKT
+925 DLKKT

>member
-1 MSSKR
+1 M
-6 RGFSS
+6 
-11 FKLSNL
+11 
-17 LSRFGTTLRRSARW
+17 
-31 KSRLKR
+31 
-37 FPSVQSARPAQR
+37 
-49 NGTER
+49 
-54 RGTDQTGQ
+54 
-62 TRGEAALTDQFSI
+62 TDQFSI

-99 PTLVGYIIAG
+99 PALVGYIIAG

-204 ALELHKLSVTPSG
+204 ALELRKLSVTPSG

-238 PLVAQVTQG
+238 PLVAEVTQG

-264 LGVAVFVAGML
+264 LSVAVFVAGMF

-415 GEFSFILCGQGIA
+415 GEFSFILCSQGIA

-457 IPHVRKLLVSRRPFF
+457 IPHVRNLLVSRRPFF

-588 RVASPENLRAVPS
+588 RVASPENLRVVPS

-638 ARGEATNDIDE
+638 ARGEATNDVDE
-649 DEGAA
+649 DEGAVL
-654 IIAQARAEAAAS
+654 IAQARAEAAAS
-666 AARHAARNPSRR
+666 AAHHAARNASRH
-678 SIFDGIREKMAKRRE
+678 SILDGIREKMAKRRE

-701 VKAAQATQAAEGGE
+701 AQAAQAA
-715 AADAAFD
+715 
-722 ASAVPEAQKPSFF
+722 EAQKPSFS

-742 VGLRVKQ
+742 VGLSVKQ
-749 RIADLK
+749 RIADLKVKEKIADLK

-766 EKLDNLNVKERIENL
+766 EKIDNL

-788 RLDVKGRIE
+788 KLD
-797 NLNLKDKMDK
+797 LKDKMDK

-827 AAGAAAAEAAQT
+827 TAVAEAAQT
-839 AEAAEKAETAEA
+839 AEAAEVAETAK
-851 AQPVQAESAAP
+851 PVQTESAAP
-862 AAAPVDIQPEVVQPE
+862 AVVQPE
-877 SAVEEE
+877 AAQSKIAVEEARASVPE
-883 RTTEVQ
+883 IPVVE
-889 AAVVS
+889 AVVS
-894 EPSVKDVPASD
+894 EASVKDVSE
-905 APADAPAE
+905 ADAS
-913 AASEEA
+913 SEEA
-919 KPAVTD
+919 TD
-925 DVKKT
+925 GGHKG
-930 EQ
+930 E

>member
-1 MSSKR
+1 M
-6 RGFSS
+6 
-11 FKLSNL
+11 
-17 LSRFGTTLRRSARW
+17 
-31 KSRLKR
+31 
-37 FPSVQSARPAQR
+37 
-49 NGTER
+49 
-54 RGTDQTGQ
+54 
-62 TRGEAALTDQFSI
+62 TDQFSI

-99 PTLVGYIIAG
+99 PALVGYIIAG

-204 ALELHKLSVTPSG
+204 ALELRKLSVTPSG

-238 PLVAQVTQG
+238 PLVAEVTQG

-428 LGIATPGTMSIVVA
+428 LGIATSGTMSIVVA

-457 IPHVRKLLVSRRPFF
+457 IPHVRNLLVSRRPFF

-588 RVASPENLRAVPS
+588 RVANPENLRAVPS

-638 ARGEATNDIDE
+638 ARGEATNDVDE

-666 AARHAARNPSRR
+666 AARHAARNTSRR

>member
-1 MSSKR
+1 M
-6 RGFSS
+6 
-11 FKLSNL
+11 
-17 LSRFGTTLRRSARW
+17 
-31 KSRLKR
+31 
-37 FPSVQSARPAQR
+37 
-49 NGTER
+49 
-54 RGTDQTGQ
+54 
-62 TRGEAALTDQFSI
+62 TDQFSI

-99 PTLVGYIIAG
+99 PALVGYIIAG

-204 ALELHKLSVTPSG
+204 ALELRKLSVTPSG

-238 PLVAQVTQG
+238 PLVAEVTQG

-264 LGVAVFVAGML
+264 LSVAVFVAGMF

-457 IPHVRKLLVSRRPFF
+457 IPHVRNLLVSRRPFF

-588 RVASPENLRAVPS
+588 RVANPENLRAVPS

-638 ARGEATNDIDE
+638 ARGEATNDVDE

-666 AARHAARNPSRR
+666 AARHAARNTSRR

>member
-1 MSSKR
+1 M
-6 RGFSS
+6 
-11 FKLSNL
+11 
-17 LSRFGTTLRRSARW
+17 
-31 KSRLKR
+31 
-37 FPSVQSARPAQR
+37 
-49 NGTER
+49 
-54 RGTDQTGQ
+54 
-62 TRGEAALTDQFSI
+62 TDQFSI

-99 PTLVGYIIAG
+99 PALVGYIIAG

-204 ALELHKLSVTPSG
+204 ALELRKLSVTPSG

-317 NVSYALGAFFA
+317 SVSYALGAFFA

-333 ESSFAHRAARNCL
+333 ESSFAHRAACNCL

-457 IPHVRKLLVSRRPFF
+457 IPPVRNLLVSRRPFF

-481 LASVEPKTIKGHVL
+481 LASAEPKTIKGHVL

-537 AIVGNPSDPAL
+537 AIVGDPSDPAL

-638 ARGEATNDIDE
+638 ARGEATNDVDE

-654 IIAQARAEAAAS
+654 MIAQARAEAAAS
-666 AARHAARNPSRR
+666 AARHAARNASRH

-701 VKAAQATQAAEGGE
+701 VKAAKAAQAAEAGE
-715 AADAAFD
+715 AGVAAAEAASD
-722 ASAVPEAQKPSFF
+722 ASAAPEAQKPSFF
-735 SGMKDKI
+735 SGMKDRI

-766 EKLDNLNVKERIENL
+766 EKIDNLNVKERIENL

-797 NLNLKDKMDK
+797 KLDLKDKMDK

-862 AAAPVDIQPEVVQPE
+862 AAAPVDVQPEVVQPE

-889 AAVVS
+889 APVVS

>member
-1 MSSKR
+1 M
-6 RGFSS
+6 
-11 FKLSNL
+11 
-17 LSRFGTTLRRSARW
+17 
-31 KSRLKR
+31 
-37 FPSVQSARPAQR
+37 
-49 NGTER
+49 
-54 RGTDQTGQ
+54 
-62 TRGEAALTDQFSI
+62 TDQFSI

-99 PTLVGYIIAG
+99 PALVGYIIAG

-204 ALELHKLSVTPSG
+204 ALELRKLSVTPSG
-217 QVAIGWLVVQD
+217 QIAIGWLVVQD

-238 PLVAQVTQG
+238 PLVAEVTQG

-264 LGVAVFVAGML
+264 LSVAVFVAGMF

-457 IPHVRKLLVSRRPFF
+457 IPHVRNLLVSRRPFF

-588 RVASPENLRAVPS
+588 RVASPENLRVVPS

-638 ARGEATNDIDE
+638 ARGEATNDVDE
-649 DEGAA
+649 DEGAVL
-654 IIAQARAEAAAS
+654 IAQARAEAAAS
-666 AARHAARNPSRR
+666 AARHAARNASRH
-678 SIFDGIREKMAKRRE
+678 SILDGIREKMAKRRE

-701 VKAAQATQAAEGGE
+701 AQAAQAA
-715 AADAAFD
+715 
-722 ASAVPEAQKPSFF
+722 EAQKPSFS

-742 VGLRVKQ
+742 VGLSVKQ

-766 EKLDNLNVKERIENL
+766 EKIDNL

-788 RLDVKGRIE
+788 KLD
-797 NLNLKDKMDK
+797 LKDKMDK

-827 AAGAAAAEAAQT
+827 TAVAEAAQT
-839 AEAAEKAETAEA
+839 AEAAEVAETAK
-851 AQPVQAESAAP
+851 PVQTESAAP
-862 AAAPVDIQPEVVQPE
+862 AVVQPE
-877 SAVEEE
+877 AAQSKIAVEEARASVPE
-883 RTTEVQ
+883 IPVVE
-889 AAVVS
+889 AVVS
-894 EPSVKDVPASD
+894 EASVKDVSE
-905 APADAPAE
+905 ADAS
-913 AASEEA
+913 SEEA
-919 KPAVTD
+919 TD
-925 DVKKT
+925 GGHKG
-930 EQ
+930 E

>member
-1 MSSKR
+1 M
-6 RGFSS
+6 
-11 FKLSNL
+11 
-17 LSRFGTTLRRSARW
+17 
-31 KSRLKR
+31 
-37 FPSVQSARPAQR
+37 
-49 NGTER
+49 
-54 RGTDQTGQ
+54 
-62 TRGEAALTDQFSI
+62 TDQFSI

-99 PTLVGYIIAG
+99 PALVGYIIAG

-177 LAWDWALPNAIVF
+177 LAWDWVLPNAIVF

-264 LGVAVFVAGML
+264 LGVAVFVAGMF

-457 IPHVRKLLVSRRPFF
+457 IPHVRNLLVSRRPFF

-638 ARGEATNDIDE
+638 ARGEATNDVDE
-649 DEGAA
+649 DEGAVL
-654 IIAQARAEAAAS
+654 IAQARAEAAAS
-666 AARHAARNPSRR
+666 AARHAARNASRH
-678 SIFDGIREKMAKRRE
+678 SILDGIREKMAKRRE

-701 VKAAQATQAAEGGE
+701 AQAAQAA
-715 AADAAFD
+715 
-722 ASAVPEAQKPSFF
+722 EAQKPSFS

-742 VGLRVKQ
+742 VGLSVKQ

-766 EKLDNLNVKERIENL
+766 EKIDNL

-788 RLDVKGRIE
+788 KLD
-797 NLNLKDKMDK
+797 LKDKMDK

-827 AAGAAAAEAAQT
+827 TAVDEAAQT
-839 AEAAEKAETAEA
+839 AEAAEVAETAK
-851 AQPVQAESAAP
+851 PVQAESAAP
-862 AAAPVDIQPEVVQPE
+862 AVVQPE
-877 SAVEEE
+877 AAQSKITVEEARASVPE
-883 RTTEVQ
+883 IPVVE
-889 AAVVS
+889 AVVS
-894 EPSVKDVPASD
+894 EASVKDVSE
-905 APADAPAE
+905 ADAS
-913 AASEEA
+913 SEEA
-919 KPAVTD
+919 TD
-925 DVKKT
+925 GGHKG
-930 EQ
+930 E

>member
-1 MSSKR
+1 M
-6 RGFSS
+6 
-11 FKLSNL
+11 
-17 LSRFGTTLRRSARW
+17 
-31 KSRLKR
+31 
-37 FPSVQSARPAQR
+37 
-49 NGTER
+49 
-54 RGTDQTGQ
+54 
-62 TRGEAALTDQFSI
+62 TDQFSI

-275 IVGKRLFPWILQRVA
+275 IVGKCLFPWILQRVA

-428 LGIATPGTMSIVVA
+428 LGIATSGTMSIVVA

-457 IPHVRKLLVSRRPFF
+457 IPHVRNLLVSRRPFF

-588 RVASPENLRAVPS
+588 RVANPENLRAVPS

-638 ARGEATNDIDE
+638 ARGEATNDVDE

-666 AARHAARNPSRR
+666 AARHAARNTSRR

>member
-1 MSSKR
+1 M
-6 RGFSS
+6 
-11 FKLSNL
+11 
-17 LSRFGTTLRRSARW
+17 
-31 KSRLKR
+31 
-37 FPSVQSARPAQR
+37 
-49 NGTER
+49 
-54 RGTDQTGQ
+54 
-62 TRGEAALTDQFSI
+62 TDQFSI

-204 ALELHKLSVTPSG
+204 ALELRKLSVTPSG

-386 TSSVTAALVLLLGW
+386 TSSVTAALVLRLGW

-457 IPHVRKLLVSRRPFF
+457 IPHVRNLLVSRRPFF

-638 ARGEATNDIDE
+638 ARGEATNDVDE

-666 AARHAARNPSRR
+666 AARHAARNASRH

-701 VKAAQATQAAEGGE
+701 VKAAKAAQAVEAGDAGVAGE
-715 AADAAFD
+715 AASD
-722 ASAVPEAQKPSFF
+722 ASAAPEAQKPSFF
-735 SGMKDKI
+735 SGMKDRI
-742 VGLRVKQ
+742 IGLRVKQ

-755 VKEKIADLNVK
+755 VKEKI
-766 EKLDNLNVKERIENL
+766 ENL

-788 RLDVKGRIE
+788 RLDVKSRIE

-839 AEAAEKAETAEA
+839 AEAAEKAEAAEA

-862 AAAPVDIQPEVVQPE
+862 AAAPVDVQPEVVQSEAAQSE
-877 SAVEEE
+877 STVEEE

-889 AAVVS
+889 APAVS
-894 EPSVKDVPASD
+894 ESSVKDVPASD
-905 APADAPAE
+905 APADASAE